1 MHEVSR
7 LRLQR
12 VRLRSSRLALA
23 LIATMVAPR
32 FAAAQAVVDLPAFLS
47 GCWELQHGNRISHE
61 QWMSSL
67 GGLMVGGGRTVVNGV
82 AREWVAFTIS
92 LRDGR
97 LVFAAQPGGRPATL
111 FEVTS
116 LTDTSVHF
124 ANPQHDFPQRISYL
138 RRGADSLLARIE
150 GGDGES
156 LRGID
161 FPMRRVACGD

>member
-1 MHEVSR
+1 
-7 LRLQR
+7 
-12 VRLRSSRLALA
+12 
-23 LIATMVAPR
+23 
-32 FAAAQAVVDLPAFLS
+32 
-47 GCWELQHGNRISHE
+47 
-61 QWMSSL
+61 
-67 GGLMVGGGRTVVNGV
+67 MVGGGRTVVNGV

-116 LTDTSVHF
+116 LTDTS